1 MAIKYLSGIDLNG
14 NSLSNAP
21 VQNLATEPA
30 VATFDEGQMY
40 FNTTNNNLY
49 VLADGAFVDL
59 TSQGDITAVALKATG
74 NTGVQLEI
82 ASAGGP
88 IPTFEIL
95 TGAVADGQNY
105 LVDSQAVFN
114 AISSSGG
121 GTVTSVD
128 GSGGTTGLT
137 LTGGAITS
145 SGTLTLGGT
154 LIPASGGT
162 GQTAYVV
169 GDILYAS
176 STTAL
181 SKLGIGSAGQVLK
194 VTSGVPAWAADANA
208 GGTVTSIAFGDGLT
222 GGTITGSGSV
232 ALNVSGA
239 DNYILQGN
247 NDSGTTLEDG
257 FKIPYSDTSN
267 VVQFGNVSDLPFTA
281 NAGTVTSVATGNA
294 NTITI
299 GGSAAAPTV
308 AANTAAIAASG
319 TNLATAD
326 QINTFVTDFNYST
339 TVGTVTSVSGGDG
352 IIITG
357 TAAVTPVVR
366 LDYDGADNYI
376 ENRGAQA
383 ADAEDFIAFSVPDT
397 GTPANTTVKKSA
409 LKNVPM
415 AALTAVKTYVDAA
428 VAGSTS
434 FQGGYNAGTNIPG
447 LIPGLMSVT
456 GSVDLDATVTVTGTS
471 TLFTTEFVV
480 GDSIVAGGETRIV
493 SAIASDTSLTVSVDF
508 TVTATDSSPERI
520 PAVITIEKGQ
530 QWVVTAD
537 GVFFTEQLRVG
548 DLLIANVDAPTA
560 LASWTTVQSNV
571 DLATA
576 TVAGIASFSADNFL
590 VSAAGA
596 VTIKDNGVILGT
608 ETTGAYVETLATG
621 TGLDNTT
628 GTGEGSTPTVS
639 LDFDELD
646 PDIGDMFITL
656 VDGEAV
662 PKKSTANQAATILN
676 AESTFAVTVTA
687 TGVVTHSLGTKDVI
701 VQLYD
706 IVTFDTVYADI
717 DRTSNST
724 ITVTFAA
731 TPTNSIRVLV
741 QKIG

>member
-74 NTGVQLEI
+74 NTGVQLAI
-82 ASAGGP
+82 ANTSGP
-88 IPTFEIL
+88 VPAFEIL
-95 TGAVADGQNY
+95 TGAVADGENY

-137 LTGGAITS
+137 LTGGAITA

-154 LIPASGGT
+154 LIPANGGT
-162 GQTAYVV
+162 GQTAYTV

-194 VTSGVPAWAADANA
+194 VTGGIPAWAADANA

-232 ALNVSGA
+232 ALNVSGT

-247 NDSGTTLEDG
+247 DDSGTTLEDG
-257 FKIPYSDTSN
+257 FKIPYSDASN
-267 VVQFGNVSDLPFTA
+267 VVQFGNVSDLPFTG
-281 NAGTVTSVATGNA
+281 NVGTVTSVATGNT

-299 GGSAAAPTV
+299 GGTAAAPTV

-326 QINTFVTDFNYST
+326 QINTFVTDFGYT
-339 TVGTVTSVSGGDG
+339 TNVGTVTSVSAGEG
-352 IIITG
+352 IRITG
-357 TAAVTPVVR
+357 TAAVTPTVG
-366 LDYDGADNYI
+366 LLYTSAANYI
-376 ENRGAQA
+376 EVNGAQA
-383 ADAEDFIAFSVPDT
+383 ADAEDFIPMADAT
-397 GTPANTTVKKSA
+397 NAVKKTA
-409 LKNVPM
+409 LKDVPM
-415 AALTAVKTYVDAA
+415 AALAAVKTYVDSA

-537 GVFFTEQLRVG
+537 GVFFTEQLRIG

-571 DLATA
+571 DLATT
-576 TVAGIASFSADNFL
+576 TVAGIASFSADNFA

-596 VTIKDNGVILGT
+596 VTIKNNGVILGT
-608 ETTGAYVETLATG
+608 ETTGNYVKKVTTD
-621 TGLDNTT
+621 TGLDGAVDSEG
-628 GTGEGSTPTVS
+628 GTAAIA
-639 LDFDELD
+639 LDFNEL
-646 PDIGDMFITL
+646 PAEVGDMFITL
-656 VDGEAV
+656 TDGEPI
-662 PKKSTANQAATILN
+662 PKKSTPAEAASLLNGQSTYAATI
-676 AESTFAVTVTA
+676 TA